1 MQGTHGIYIGANDVT
16 LNRFESQQGL
26 ERSVL
31 PVGIVGI
38 DVYAKWVLAKAVTPF
53 RRVDAFIFDIF
64 HELVFEVHH
73 VSENRGSIEVSQVH
87 EGIRVFGKV
96 VIASCFE
103 GESR

>member
-38 DVYAKWVLAKAVTPF
+38 DVHAKWVLAKAVSPF
-53 RRVDAFIFDIF
+53 RRVDALIFYIF
-64 HELVFEVHH
+64 HEFVFEVHH
-73 VSENRGSIEVSQVH
+73 VSENRRSIEVPQVY
-87 EGIRVFGKV
+87 EGVRVFGEV